1 MIDLTKGRQEHMLA
15 RKYNY
20 EEQWAQSEQE
30 RLRELDELQQRRQRI
45 RKANY
50 KLLRRRLFVTVGLIL
65 AMYFA
70 AVMRSAA
77 LVSAGNNLI
86 RLQTQESQLIAK
98 NAELKI
104 EVDQLKGPER
114 ITSIAEKQLGM
125 KVARSNIYVKAVN
138 Q

>member
-1 MIDLTKGRQEHMLA
+1 MLA

-30 RLRELDELQQRRQRI
+30 RIRELNELEQRRQRI

-50 KLLRRRLFVTVGLIL
+50 KLFRRRLFVTVGLVL

-70 AVMRSAA
+70 TVMRSTA
-77 LVSAGNNLI
+77 LVSAGNHLI
-86 RLQTQESQLIAK
+86 KLQTQESQLIAK

>member
-1 MIDLTKGRQEHMLA
+1 MLA
-15 RKYNY
+15 RKYNF
-20 EEQWAQSEQE
+20 EEQWVQPEQE
-30 RLRELDELQQRRQRI
+30 HIRELNELKERRQRI

-50 KLLRRRLFVTVGLIL
+50 KFFRRRLFVTVGFVL

-70 AVMRSAA
+70 TVMRSAA
-77 LVSAGNNLI
+77 LVSAGNQLI
-86 RLQTQESQLIAK
+86 KLQTQESRLIAR

-125 KVARSNIYVKAVN
+125 KVARSNIYVKAVK

>member
-1 MIDLTKGRQEHMLA
+1 MLA

-30 RLRELDELQQRRQRI
+30 RLRELNELEQRRQRI

-50 KLLRRRLFVTVGLIL
+50 KLFRRRLFVAVGLVL

-70 AVMRSAA
+70 TVMRSAA
-77 LVSAGNNLI
+77 LVSAGNHLI
-86 RLQTQESQLIAK
+86 KLQTQESQLIAR

>member
-1 MIDLTKGRQEHMLA
+1 MLA
-15 RKYNY
+15 RKYNF
-20 EEQWAQSEQE
+20 EEQWSLQEQE
-30 RLRELDELQQRRQRI
+30 RLNELNELQQRRQRI
-45 RKANY
+45 RQANY
-50 KLLRRRLFVTVGLIL
+50 KLFRRRLFVTVGLVL
-65 AMYFA
+65 AMYFTT
-70 AVMRSAA
+70 VMRSAA
-77 LVSAGNNLI
+77 LVSAGNHLI

-125 KVARSNIYVKAVN
+125 KVARSNIYVKAVK

>member
-1 MIDLTKGRQEHMLA
+1 MLA
-15 RKYNY
+15 RKYDY
-20 EEQWAQSEQE
+20 EEQWSLEEQE
-30 RLRELDELQQRRQRI
+30 RLHELNELQQRRQRI
-45 RKANY
+45 RQANY
-50 KLLRRRLFVTVGLIL
+50 KLFRRRLFVTVGLIL
-65 AMYFA
+65 VMYFA

-77 LVSAGNNLI
+77 LVSAGNHLI

-125 KVARSNIYVKAVN
+125 KVARSNIYVKAIS

>member
-1 MIDLTKGRQEHMLA
+1 MLA

-30 RLRELDELQQRRQRI
+30 RLRELKELQERRQRI

-50 KLLRRRLFVTVGLIL
+50 KLFRRRLFVTVGFILVMYAVNHLI
-65 AMYFA
+65 A
-70 AVMRSAA
+70 
-77 LVSAGNNLI
+77 
-86 RLQTQESQLIAK
+86 LQTQESQLIAR

-125 KVARSNIYVKAVN
+125 KVARSNIYVKAVS

>member
-1 MIDLTKGRQEHMLA
+1 MLA
-15 RKYNY
+15 RKYNN
-20 EEQWAQSEQE
+20 EEQWTQSERE
-30 RLRELDELQQRRQRI
+30 RLRELDEQKQRRQRI

-50 KLLRRRLFVTVGLIL
+50 KLFRRRLFVTVGIVL

-70 AVMRSAA
+70 TVMRSAS
-77 LVSAGNNLI
+77 LVSAGNHLI
-86 RLQTQESQLIAK
+86 SLQNQESQLIAK

-125 KVARSNIYVKAVN
+125 KVARSNIYVKAIN

>member
-1 MIDLTKGRQEHMLA
+1 MLA

-50 KLLRRRLFVTVGLIL
+50 KLFRRRLFVTVGLIL

-104 EVDQLKGPER
+104 EVDHLKGPER

>member
-1 MIDLTKGRQEHMLA
+1 MLA
-15 RKYNY
+15 RKYDY
-20 EEQWAQSEQE
+20 EEQWSLEEQE
-30 RLRELDELQQRRQRI
+30 RLHELNELQQRRQRI
-45 RKANY
+45 RQANY
-50 KLLRRRLFVTVGLIL
+50 KLFRRRLFVTVGLIL
-65 AMYFA
+65 VMYFA

-77 LVSAGNNLI
+77 LVSAGNHLI

-125 KVARSNIYVKAVN
+125 KVARSNIYVKAVK

>member
-1 MIDLTKGRQEHMLA
+1 MLA

-20 EEQWAQSEQE
+20 EEQWARSEQE
-30 RLRELDELQQRRQRI
+30 QLRELDELRERRQRI

-50 KLLRRRLFVTVGLIL
+50 KLFRRRLFVTVGLVL

-77 LVSAGNNLI
+77 LVSAGNHLI
-86 RLQTQESQLIAK
+86 RLQTQESRLIAK

>member
-1 MIDLTKGRQEHMLA
+1 MLA

-20 EEQWAQSEQE
+20 EEQWSLQEQE
-30 RLRELDELQQRRQRI
+30 RLHELNELQQRRQRI

-50 KLLRRRLFVTVGLIL
+50 KLFRRRLFVTVGLIL
-65 AMYFA
+65 VMYFA

-77 LVSAGNNLI
+77 LVSAGNHLI
-86 RLQTQESQLIAK
+86 RLQTQESQLSAK

-125 KVARSNIYVKAVN
+125 KVARSNIYVKAIN

>member
-1 MIDLTKGRQEHMLA
+1 MLA

-20 EEQWAQSEQE
+20 EEQWSLQEQE
-30 RLRELDELQQRRQRI
+30 RLHELNELQQRRQRI
-45 RKANY
+45 RQANY
-50 KLLRRRLFVTVGLIL
+50 KLFRRRLFVTVGLIL
-65 AMYFA
+65 IMYFA

-77 LVSAGNNLI
+77 LVSAGNHLI

-114 ITSIAEKQLGM
+114 ITLIAEKQLGM
-125 KVARSNIYVKAVN
+125 KVARSNIYVKAIN

>member
-1 MIDLTKGRQEHMLA
+1 MLA

-30 RLRELDELQQRRQRI
+30 RFRELNELQERRQRI

-50 KLLRRRLFVTVGLIL
+50 KLFRRRLFVTVGLVL

-70 AVMRSAA
+70 TVMRSAA
-77 LVSAGNNLI
+77 LVSAGNQLI
-86 RLQTQESQLIAK
+86 KLQTQESQLIAK

-114 ITSIAEKQLGM
+114 ITSIAENQLGM
-125 KVARSNIYVKAVN
+125 KVARSNIYVKAVK

>member
-1 MIDLTKGRQEHMLA
+1 MLA

-30 RLRELDELQQRRQRI
+30 RLRELNELEQRRHRI

-50 KLLRRRLFVTVGLIL
+50 KLFRRRLFVTVGLIL

-70 AVMRSAA
+70 TVMRSAA
-77 LVSAGNNLI
+77 LVSAGNHLI
-86 RLQTQESQLIAK
+86 KLQTQESQLIAR

-125 KVARSNIYVKAVN
+125 KVARSNIYVKAVS

>member
-1 MIDLTKGRQEHMLA
+1 MLA
-15 RKYNY
+15 RKYNF

-30 RLRELDELQQRRQRI
+30 RIRELKELQERRQRI

-50 KLLRRRLFVTVGLIL
+50 TLFRRRLFVTVGLVL
-65 AMYFA
+65 AMYFTT
-70 AVMRSAA
+70 VMRSAA
-77 LVSAGNNLI
+77 LVSAGNHLI
-86 RLQTQESQLIAK
+86 KLQTQESQLIAK

-125 KVARSNIYVKAVN
+125 KVARSNIYVKSVN

>member
-1 MIDLTKGRQEHMLA
+1 MLA
-15 RKYNY
+15 RKYNN
-20 EEQWAQSEQE
+20 EEQWTQSERE
-30 RLRELDELQQRRQRI
+30 RLRELDEQKQRRQRI

-50 KLLRRRLFVTVGLIL
+50 KLFRRRLFVTVGIVL

-70 AVMRSAA
+70 TVMRSAA
-77 LVSAGNNLI
+77 LVSAGNHLI
-86 RLQTQESQLIAK
+86 SLQNQESQLIAK

-125 KVARSNIYVKAVN
+125 KVARSNIYVKAIN

>member
-1 MIDLTKGRQEHMLA
+1 MLA

-30 RLRELDELQQRRQRI
+30 RLRELNELEQRRRRI

-50 KLLRRRLFVTVGLIL
+50 KLFRRRLFVTVGLVL

-70 AVMRSAA
+70 TVMRSAA
-77 LVSAGNNLI
+77 LVRAGNHLI
-86 RLQTQESQLIAK
+86 NLQTQESQLIAK

-138 Q
+138 

>member
-1 MIDLTKGRQEHMLA
+1 MLA
-15 RKYNY
+15 RKYNNY
-20 EEQWAQSEQE
+20 EEQWAEAEQE
-30 RLRELDELQQRRQRI
+30 RFRELNELQQRRQRI

-50 KLLRRRLFVTVGLIL
+50 KLFRRRLFVTVGLVL

-70 AVMRSAA
+70 TVMRSAA
-77 LVSAGNNLI
+77 LVSAGNHLI
-86 RLQTQESQLIAK
+86 KLQTQESQLIAK

-125 KVARSNIYVKAVN
+125 KVARSNIYVKAVKE
-138 Q
+138 

>member
-1 MIDLTKGRQEHMLA
+1 MLA

-20 EEQWAQSEQE
+20 EEQWVQAEQE

-50 KLLRRRLFVTVGLIL
+50 KLFRRRLFVTAGLVL
-65 AMYFA
+65 VMYFA

-77 LVSAGNNLI
+77 LVSAGNHLI
-86 RLQTQESQLIAK
+86 KLQTQESQLIAK

>member
-1 MIDLTKGRQEHMLA
+1 MLA
-15 RKYNY
+15 RKYNNY
-20 EEQWAQSEQE
+20 EEQWSLEEQE
-30 RLRELDELQQRRQRI
+30 RLHELNELQQRRQRI
-45 RKANY
+45 RQANY
-50 KLLRRRLFVTVGLIL
+50 KLFRRRLFVTVGLIL
-65 AMYFA
+65 VMYFA

-77 LVSAGNNLI
+77 LVSAGNHLI

-125 KVARSNIYVKAVN
+125 KVARSNIYVKAIN